1 MYATQPVLQVTIPND
16 ALATIGAAPG
26 AIPARGV
33 KSKDFASLLTVAAKS
48 TDKKAAT
55 AGAAAPTPIGLA
67 LPSLGNP
74 PPPLPLAVGMTPQPG
89 SPAATTSPSKG
100 FSTDLGAAAPAV
112 PATGNSAGVTATGD
126 PAGATGPADRTALAN
141 QAALSRQQA
150 LIRAGAGAGV
160 GTGTGAG
167 AGVGTGA
174 AVAPSQ
180 RASSV
185 PADATVVQDPSN
197 QPLAASLLAAAN
209 AGASNSQIAQLKQ
222 IATSKQLAAD
232 AAGAS
237 GALAKADGNQGSS
250 ATRSTGAAATG
261 RAHAGGPVS
270 SAPSNAADSTAT
282 TDTATRSA
290 GATPSA
296 PSAADADASSSAL
309 GASFS
314 AQIQADTSDST
325 PGSSVPAKA
334 SGVAPTAALFATG
347 AAASAVAAEA
357 TADAGAAVAPAQI
370 GAFAALLGVADKR
383 GRDSAIDTVDAAGA
397 AGGSAAGGSTAS
409 DGAAAALQANASQSS
424 PTVSATMTDGLAKI
438 DAGINSPEF
447 SQALADRVS
456 WMAGNNLNGATLQV
470 NPPQL
475 GPIELRV
482 SVENGHAQVWL
493 SAHSPATL
501 DALQSST
508 PKLREMLS
516 SQGFA
521 QVSVDVSQRS
531 FQDRS
536 PYPQYSEW
544 TPSSEDDAAAATSAV
559 GAAASPRAALGVVD
573 AYA

>member
-1 MYATQPVLQVTIPND
+1 
-16 ALATIGAAPG
+16 
-26 AIPARGV
+26 
-33 KSKDFASLLTVAAKS
+33 
-48 TDKKAAT
+48 
-55 AGAAAPTPIGLA
+55 
-67 LPSLGNP
+67 
-74 PPPLPLAVGMTPQPG
+74 
-89 SPAATTSPSKG
+89 
-100 FSTDLGAAAPAV
+100 
-112 PATGNSAGVTATGD
+112 
-126 PAGATGPADRTALAN
+126 
-141 QAALSRQQA
+141 
-150 LIRAGAGAGV
+150 
-160 GTGTGAG
+160 
-167 AGVGTGA
+167 
-174 AVAPSQ
+174 
-180 RASSV
+180 
-185 PADATVVQDPSN
+185 
-197 QPLAASLLAAAN
+197 
-209 AGASNSQIAQLKQ
+209 
-222 IATSKQLAAD
+222 
-232 AAGAS
+232 
-237 GALAKADGNQGSS
+237 
-250 ATRSTGAAATG
+250 
-261 RAHAGGPVS
+261 VS
-270 SAPSNAADSTAT
+270 SAAT

-309 GASFS
+309 GSSFS
-314 AQIQADTSDST
+314 AQIQADTSGST

-334 SGVAPTAALFATG
+334 GGIAPTTALFASG

-357 TADAGAAVAPAQI
+357 TADAGAAIAPPQI

-397 AGGSAAGGSTAS
+397 AGGSAAGGSTAA

-438 DAGINSPEF
+438 DAGINTPEF

-493 SAHSPATL
+493 SAHSAATL

-536 PYPQYSEW
+536 PYPQNSQW

-559 GAAASPRAALGVVD
+559 SAAASPRAALGMVD